1 MLTQDTTSGALGFE
15 PILAVLH
22 NPPAAVLRVELDNGE
37 SIVAT
42 EIHRFWQAG
51 HGWKMTRELKPGDRL
66 RVLGGTVKVVA
77 VSREPKQLVYNL
89 EVARKADFFVGRQ
102 GALVHDA
109 TLVPPVEHP
118 FDSQASSVVSSA
130 RGSR

>member
-22 NPPAAVLRVELDNGE
+22 NPPSTVLRVELDSGD

-51 HGWKMTRELKPGDRL
+51 QGWRMTRDLKPGDCL
-66 RVLGGTVKVVA
+66 RVLGGVVKVVA
-77 VSREPKQLVYNL
+77 VSREPRQLVYNL
-89 EVARKADFFVGRQ
+89 EVVRQ
-102 GALVHDA
+102 RRLLCRPPGALVHDA
-109 TLVPPVEHP
+109 TLVPPVDHP
-118 FDSQASSVVSSA
+118 FDRQPGAAFTLA
-130 RGSR
+130 RP